1 MNTTIN
7 TQATE
12 AARLCGELVTLL
24 TCAREHAKSPDDF
37 AQFHVGNLVICAADH
52 ADALYDL
59 LLQAQAPAICA
70 EQSSEGGAA

>member
-1 MNTTIN
+1 MNTTTT

-12 AARLCGELVTLL
+12 AARICGELVTLL

-37 AQFHVGNLVICAADH
+37 AKFHVGNLVSCAADH

-59 LLQAQAPAICA
+59 LLQAQAPAIRA
-70 EQSSEGGAA
+70 QQLSEGGAA